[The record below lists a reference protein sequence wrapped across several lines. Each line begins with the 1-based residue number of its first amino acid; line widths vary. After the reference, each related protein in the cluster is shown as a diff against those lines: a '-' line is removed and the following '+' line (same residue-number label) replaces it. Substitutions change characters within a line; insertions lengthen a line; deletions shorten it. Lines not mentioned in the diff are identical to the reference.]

1 MSKVLVR
8 WNKSH
13 VMSVQTGMP
22 DASVVQF
29 IPGVNEF
36 TKEQWELVSKHPEL
50 KKRME
55 TDVVDMKRG
64 KVKML
69 EVLSAEKKSEGSSD
83 SDSEGESNDEGS
95 SEEGIAGL
103 SAGDAKA
110 LVEETFNTPLLKS
123 WLESE
128 TRKTVKS
135 AIEKQLET
143 IEKERQEN
151 GDDEN
156 DSQE

>member
-36 TKEQWELVSKHPEL
+36 KKEQWELVSKHPEL

-83 SDSEGESNDEGS
+83 SDSSDEGS

-103 SAGDAKA
+103 SAGDAKT

-135 AIEKQLET
+135 AIEKQLEA

-151 GDDEN
+151 GDEEN